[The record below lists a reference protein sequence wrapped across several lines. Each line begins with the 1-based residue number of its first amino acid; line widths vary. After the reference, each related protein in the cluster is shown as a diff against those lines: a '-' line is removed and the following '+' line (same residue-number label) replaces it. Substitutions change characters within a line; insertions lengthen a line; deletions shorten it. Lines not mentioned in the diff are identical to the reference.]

1 MTKPSKQSKNRGK
14 TVKNIKKPANV
25 AHSPKMSKKRE
36 NPVKNIEKII
46 KNVKKL

>member
-36 NPVKNIEKII
+36 KPRQKYRKNHQKC
-46 KNVKKL
+46 